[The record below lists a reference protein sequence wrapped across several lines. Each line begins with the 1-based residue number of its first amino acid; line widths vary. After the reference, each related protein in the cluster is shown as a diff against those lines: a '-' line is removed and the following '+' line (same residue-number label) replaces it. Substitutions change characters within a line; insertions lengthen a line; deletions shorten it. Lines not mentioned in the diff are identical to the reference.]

1 MRKSILNVVVAGV
14 IGMGSMAAYA
24 EAKQPLTAGEVQ
36 TIRVMAGATIGQAL
50 QGAMNVNNLGI
61 ISNRSRV
68 CGTLVGGI
76 GGGYLTKKGD
86 AGLVYESVVT
96 DEDIKG
102 AVARIMDQEA
112 VYLAFGGEFQRDD
125 NVAML
130 ERTLIALADAN
141 YKGTVVFHATTW
153 AQKQPEEVIKNNAK
167 VAAYLAGS
175 SVAAI
180 TLDLP
185 KAQAAL
191 QKVTVRGNS
200 FTLEEMGRVDI
211 RQDLVDLFRRA

>member
-1 MRKSILNVVVAGV
+1 MSKSILGAVVAGV
-14 IGMGSMAAYA
+14 IGMSSMAAYA
-24 EAKQPLTAGEVQ
+24 EAKKPLTAGEVQ

-96 DEDIKG
+96 DEDIKA

-112 VYLAFGGEFQRDD
+112 VYLAFGGEFQRAD

-130 ERTLIALADAN
+130 ERTLVALADAN
-141 YKGTVVFHATTW
+141 YKGTIVFHATTW
-153 AQKQPEEVIKNNAK
+153 AQKQPADVIKNNAK
-167 VAAYLAGS
+167 VATYLAGS

-191 QKVTVRGNS
+191 QKVNVRGNS